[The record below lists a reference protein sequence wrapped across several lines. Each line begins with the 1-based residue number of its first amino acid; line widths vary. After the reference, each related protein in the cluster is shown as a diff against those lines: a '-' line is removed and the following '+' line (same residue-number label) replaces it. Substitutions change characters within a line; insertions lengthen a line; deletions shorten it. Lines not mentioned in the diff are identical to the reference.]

1 MNNRKLKQLVKEA
14 LSNMIDEVDV
24 DDLANK
30 NYGEAMSENEGM
42 TNPDKVNAAT
52 DIGVHGEHSQ
62 FDDFFE
68 EGDMGGGV
76 EDPDAD
82 ALANQLMMMSDTDLE
97 EETHSL
103 REFFDLDEMAA
114 PTKQY
119 KLTGRIEDVE
129 RFLKLVNDKIKTG
142 SIKKLFGRGSKQGR
156 KPIPFSE
163 EEIDSILN
171 IIQNQETFTAKDF
184 IGRTD
189 DEGNQI
195 GVGRFNKVQQPNA
208 ILKALS
214 DEIIGKDE
222 ETGDL
227 ITGKNYIQSTM
238 GTFVKNAEPDTS
250 SEPKR
255 RGRPTAPKSP
265 SPEDEFDAPE
275 MEPEM
280 TSDDDPIVQQ
290 AMRAQAQAQE
300 QDPKKQAVKSFMDQM
315 KAMGVISDDNKVL
328 DMDTYKDEFAKFK
341 STMNETLNESKNKN
355 KTMKKLLLT
364 ERFQQLAGIKPLYT
378 INSLNERGGAT
389 FNPELIQERDRDNAG
404 MFGGWG
410 DESLGLGKP
419 VTEPSNLGLRSKA
432 DAGKTSLSYD
442 VMMKSKDGSKNV
454 QIFATVGDEPKLSY
468 RANGIEDDV
477 VEKWLEA
484 RKDDIQRY
492 FSNMNYS
499 KEELGK
505 NFHIGGGYEDKVTD
519 EDMKSI
525 KDGISK
531 LASVKIGK
539 I

>member
-1 MNNRKLKQLVKEA
+1 MNNNNYILFKKTLLRMAEGVGLPKRAVANDLGLLKENKEMDNRKLKQLVKEA

-52 DIGVHGEHSQ
+52 DIEVHGEHSQ

-250 SEPKR
+250 AEPKR

-432 DAGKTSLSYD
+432 DAGK
-442 VMMKSKDGSKNV
+442 
-454 QIFATVGDEPKLSY
+454 IFLKY
-468 RANGIEDDV
+468 
-477 VEKWLEA
+477 
-484 RKDDIQRY
+484 
-492 FSNMNYS
+492 
-499 KEELGK
+499 ELFKRRTG
-505 NFHIGGGYEDKVTD
+505 
-519 EDMKSI
+519 
-525 KDGISK
+525 
-531 LASVKIGK
+531 
-539 I
+539 

>member
-1 MNNRKLKQLVKEA
+1 MAEGVGLPKRAVANDLGLLKENKEMDNRKLKQLVKEA

-24 DDLANK
+24 DYLANK

-42 TNPDKVNAAT
+42 TNPDKVTTAT
-52 DIGVHGEHSQ
+52 DIEVHGEHSQ

-250 SEPKR
+250 AEPKR

-341 STMNETLNESKNKN
+341 STMAETLNENKKSKKG
-355 KTMKKLLLT
+355 LLT
-364 ERFQQLAGIKPLYT
+364 ERFK
-378 INSLNERGGAT
+378 
-389 FNPELIQERDRDNAG
+389 
-404 MFGGWG
+404 
-410 DESLGLGKP
+410 
-419 VTEPSNLGLRSKA
+419 
-432 DAGKTSLSYD
+432 
-442 VMMKSKDGSKNV
+442 
-454 QIFATVGDEPKLSY
+454 
-468 RANGIEDDV
+468 
-477 VEKWLEA
+477 
-484 RKDDIQRY
+484 
-492 FSNMNYS
+492 
-499 KEELGK
+499 
-505 NFHIGGGYEDKVTD
+505 
-519 EDMKSI
+519 
-525 KDGISK
+525 K
-531 LASVKIGK
+531 LANIK
-539 I
+539 

>member
-14 LSNMIDEVDV
+14 LSNMIDE
-24 DDLANK
+24 DDTDILGDEKLDTALSANEETTSPNK
-30 NYGEAMSENEGM
+30 EN
-42 TNPDKVNAAT
+42 PAT
-52 DIGVHGEHSQ
+52 DIADGPNLGNDHFQNV
-62 FDDFFE
+62 E
-68 EGDMGGGV
+68 EMDMGGDV

-82 ALANQLMMMSDTDLE
+82 DLADQIIMMSDAGLE
-97 EETHSL
+97 EETLSL
-103 REFFDLDEMAA
+103 HEFFDLDEMARKA
-114 PTKQY
+114 QAY
-119 KLTGRIEDVE
+119 KLTDRLTNAGS
-129 RFLKLVNDKIKTG
+129 FLQRVNDKIKSKTMG
-142 SIKKLFGRGSKQGR
+142 AGGRGRKAKEFTDGDITNMLDVLGQG
-156 KPIPFSE
+156 
-163 EEIDSILN
+163 
-171 IIQNQETFTAKDF
+171 TFTSQDVVSA
-184 IGRTD
+184 IGRFD
-189 DEGNQI
+189 
-195 GVGRFNKVQQPNA
+195 KVQPVNA
-208 ILKALS
+208 ILAKMREKGYIDYS
-214 DEIIGKDE
+214 E
-222 ETGDL
+222 EL
-227 ITGKNYIQSTM
+227 KKSM
-238 GTFVKNAEPDTS
+238 EPDTS